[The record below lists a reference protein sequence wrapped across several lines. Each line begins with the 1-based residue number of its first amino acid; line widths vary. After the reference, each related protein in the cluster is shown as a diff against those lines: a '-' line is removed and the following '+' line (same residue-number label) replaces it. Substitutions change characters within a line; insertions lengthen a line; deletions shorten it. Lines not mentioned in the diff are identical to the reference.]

1 MTTIDE
7 LASVRTGDKGD
18 TLILGVVAD
27 DRAAYDRLAQ
37 ELSVERVASHFGLT
51 VQSVTRSD
59 LPTLHSFSFELAGL
73 LGGGVTGSPNLDGHG
88 KTMSY
93 HLLTLEI

>member
-18 TLILGVVAD
+18 TLILGVIAHNET
-27 DRAAYDRLAQ
+27 AYNRLDQ
-37 ELSVERVASHFGLT
+37 ELSAERVAVHFGLNAPD
-51 VQSVTRSD
+51 VTRSD

>member
-1 MTTIDE
+1 MTKIDE

-18 TLILGVVAD
+18 TLILAVIAHD
-27 DRAAYDRLAQ
+27 QAAYDLLDQ
-37 ELSVERVASHFGLT
+37 ELSVERVAAHFGLNT
-51 VQSVTRSD
+51 QAVTRSV
-59 LPTLHSFSFELAGL
+59 LPTLHSFSFELSGL

>member
-18 TLILGVVAD
+18 TLILGVIAHD
-27 DRAAYDRLAQ
+27 QSAYSRLDQ
-37 ELSVERVASHFGLT
+37 ELSAERVALHFGLNARA
-51 VQSVTRSD
+51 VTRSE
-59 LPTLHSFSFELAGL
+59 LPPLHSFSFELTGL

>member
-1 MTTIDE
+1 MTQIDE

-18 TLILGVVAD
+18 TLILAVIAHD
-27 DRAAYDRLAQ
+27 QAAFELLDQ
-37 ELSVERVASHFGLT
+37 ELSVERVAAHFGLNARA
-51 VQSVTRSD
+51 VTRSE
-59 LPTLHSFSFELAGL
+59 LPTLHSFSFELSGL

>member
-1 MTTIDE
+1 MTNIDE

-18 TLILGVVAD
+18 TLILGVIAHD
-27 DRAAYDRLAQ
+27 QTAYDVLDQ
-37 ELSVERVASHFGLT
+37 ELSGDRVAAHYGLT
-51 VQSVTRSD
+51 ARAVTRSD
-59 LPTLHSFSFELAGL
+59 LPTLHSFSFELSGL

>member
-1 MTTIDE
+1 MTTINE

-18 TLILGVVAD
+18 TLILGVIAHD
-27 DRAAYDRLAQ
+27 QSAFARMDRD
-37 ELSVERVASHFGLT
+37 LSARRVAEHFGLDA
-51 VQSVTRSD
+51 QKVTRSD
-59 LPTLHSFSFELAGL
+59 LPLLNSFSFELSGL

-93 HLLTLEI
+93 HLLTLDI

>member
-7 LASVRTGDKGD
+7 LAWVRTGDKGD
-18 TLILGVVAD
+18 TLILGVIAHDRVA
-27 DRAAYDRLAQ
+27 YERLNS
-37 ELSVERVASHFGLT
+37 ELSTDRVAEHFALSPE
-51 VQSVTRSD
+51 SVRRSN
-59 LPTLHSFSFELAGL
+59 LPSLESFSFELSGL

-88 KTMSY
+88 KTLSY

>member
-1 MTTIDE
+1 MTQIDE

-18 TLILGVVAD
+18 TLILGVVAHD
-27 DRAAYDRLAQ
+27 QAAYDRLAQ
-37 ELSVERVASHFGLT
+37 ELSGERVAAHFGLDA
-51 VQSVTRSD
+51 QSVTRSD
-59 LPTLHSFSFELAGL
+59 LPRLHSFSFELSGF

>member
-7 LASVRTGDKGD
+7 LAAVRTGDKGD
-18 TLILGVVAD
+18 TLILGVIAHD
-27 DRAAYDRLAQ
+27 PAAYERLDV
-37 ELSVERVASHFGLT
+37 ELSVERVADHFGISPA
-51 VQSVTRSD
+51 SVRRSD
-59 LPTLHSFSFELAGL
+59 LPNLSSFSFELSGL

-93 HLLTLEI
+93 HLLTLEV

>member
-1 MTTIDE
+1 MTTIDD

-18 TLILGVVAD
+18 TLILGVIAHD
-27 DRAAYDRLAQ
+27 QAAYDLLDQ
-37 ELSVERVASHFGLT
+37 ELSIDRIADHFGLDLQA
-51 VQSVTRSD
+51 VRRSD
-59 LPTLHSFSFELAGL
+59 LPTLNSFSFELSGL

>member
-1 MTTIDE
+1 MTQVDE

-18 TLILGVVAD
+18 TLILAVIAHD
-27 DRAAYDRLAQ
+27 QAAFDLLNQ
-37 ELSVERVASHFGLT
+37 ELSVERVAAHFGLYT
-51 VQSVTRSD
+51 QAVTRSE
-59 LPTLHSFSFELAGL
+59 LPTLHSFSFELSGL